1 MKVIQGILLLVAIG
15 ITNGAEAKLQCKG
28 PHVNVPKDWITM
40 VPPCIQKMRDQV
52 EIELRAAVTYLA
64 MGAHFSRD
72 VVNRPGFAKMFF
84 EHANEE
90 REHAMK
96 VIAYLLMRGELT
108 SDVAKLIRNPMPL
121 KEHWESGVAAL
132 KDALKLET
140 EVTNRIRSIIMECET
155 PQGETFNDYHLVD
168 YLTGDFLEEQYK
180 GQRDLAGKIS
190 TLDKMMESHGALG
203 EFLFDKKL
211 LKGQPV

>member
-1 MKVIQGILLLVAIG
+1 MKAVQGLLFVVAIG
-15 ITNGAEAKLQCKG
+15 LVSGVEAKLQCKVAPG
-28 PHVNVPKDWITM
+28 SVPKEWITM
-40 VPPCIQKMRDQV
+40 VSPCIQKMRDQV
-52 EIELRAAVTYLA
+52 EVELRAAVTYLA

-72 VVNRPGFAKMFF
+72 VINRPGFAKMFF

-108 SDVAKLIRNPMPL
+108 PDVGKLIRNPMPL
-121 KEHWESGVAAL
+121 KESWESAVAAL

-155 PQGETFNDYHLVD
+155 PKDETFNDYHLVD

-190 TLDKMMESHGALG
+190 TLDKMMESHGPLG
-203 EFLFDKKL
+203 EFLYDKKL
-211 LKGQPV
+211 LKGELL